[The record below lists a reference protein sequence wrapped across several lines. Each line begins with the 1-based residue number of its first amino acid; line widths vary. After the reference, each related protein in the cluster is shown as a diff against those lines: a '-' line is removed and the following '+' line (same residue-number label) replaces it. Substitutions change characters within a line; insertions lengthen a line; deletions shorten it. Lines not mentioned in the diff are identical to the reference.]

1 MVASTLSHLAAT
13 VTTDRPP
20 AGDAPAPGSQA
31 SVDPTAPATEV
42 GPQTFSQVRTALIKA
57 LRTSP
62 DAREPLCDA
71 LELLET
77 IQAQVE
83 EYRQAMPPAPA
94 ARPAQRPRGKLQEY
108 QIQASADGQFLTERR
123 PGHSQPFRCPR
134 ETYDAAAEVVASAE
148 NALHFDELVERL
160 NAKVGDR
167 QPDYR
172 LRVALRFWLAANV
185 ILRSRT
191 KYKPVDR
198 TTFRE
203 TARRMWEELGR
214 K

>member
-1 MVASTLSHLAAT
+1 MVASTLSQLAAT

-20 AGDAPAPGSQA
+20 VVEAGTDAPPG
-31 SVDPTAPATEV
+31 PV
-42 GPQTFSQVRTALIKA
+42 GPQTFSQVRTALIRA

-77 IQAQVE
+77 IQRQLE
-83 EYRQAMPPAPA
+83 QYRQAMPPKAESGRA
-94 ARPAQRPRGKLQEY
+94 SARPRGKLQEY
-108 QIQASADGQFLTERR
+108 RIQVSADGQFLSERR

-134 ETYDAAAEVVASAE
+134 ATYDAAAECLAAAE
-148 NALHFDELVERL
+148 SALHFDELMERL
-160 NAKVGDR
+160 NARMGER

-172 LRVALRFWLAANV
+172 LRVALRFWLAGAV

-198 TTFRE
+198 RTFVE
-203 TARRMWEELGR
+203 TARRLWDELAA

>member
-20 AGDAPAPGSQA
+20 PVGDTAEA
-31 SVDPTAPATEV
+31 SGQPV
-42 GPQTFSQVRTALIKA
+42 GPQTFSQVRTALIRA

-77 IQAQVE
+77 IQQQLE
-83 EYRQAMPPAPA
+83 QYRQAMPPKPENGKAP
-94 ARPAQRPRGKLQEY
+94 PKPRGKLQEY
-108 QIQASADGQFLTERR
+108 RVQVSADGHFLSERR

-134 ETYDAAAEVVASAE
+134 ATYDAAAECLAATE
-148 NALHFDELVERL
+148 PALHFDELMERL
-160 NAKVGDR
+160 NARMDEP

-172 LRVALRFWLAANV
+172 LRVALRFWLAGGA

-191 KYKPVDR
+191 KYMPVDR
-198 TTFRE
+198 RSFVE
-203 TARRMWEELGR
+203 TARRLWDELAS

>member
-1 MVASTLSHLAAT
+1 MVAPNLSHLAAT
-13 VTTDRPP
+13 VATDRPP
-20 AGDAPAPGSQA
+20 VVGDATDVPAQ
-31 SVDPTAPATEV
+31 EV
-42 GPQTFSQVRTALIKA
+42 GPQTFSQVRTALIRA

-77 IQAQVE
+77 IQQQLE
-83 EYRQAMPPAPA
+83 RYRLSMPPKPQA
-94 ARPAQRPRGKLQEY
+94 AGPSTRGRGKLQEY
-108 QIQASADGQFLTERR
+108 RIQTNADGQFLSERR

-134 ETYDAAAEVVASAE
+134 ATYDAAAEVMAGAE
-148 NALHFDELVERL
+148 PALHFDELTERL
-160 NAKVGDR
+160 NARMGER

-172 LRVALRFWLAANV
+172 LRVALRFWLAGGA

-191 KYKPVDR
+191 KYKPLERR
-198 TTFRE
+198 TFLD
-203 TARRMWEELGR
+203 TARRMWEELAA

>member
-1 MVASTLSHLAAT
+1 MVLSAVSHLAAT

-20 AGDAPAPGSQA
+20 PAGPVPP
-31 SVDPTAPATEV
+31 SVDTPAEEV
-42 GPQTFSQVRTALIKA
+42 SPQTFSQVRSALIKA

-77 IQAQVE
+77 IQRQLE
-83 EYRQAMPPAPA
+83 QYRQAMPPVPA
-94 ARPAQRPRGKLQEY
+94 SRPAPRPRGRLQEY
-108 QIQASADGQFLTERR
+108 RIQTSADGAFLTERR

-134 ETYDAAAEVVASAE
+134 ATYDAAAEAVAA
-148 NALHFDELVERL
+148 ADPAMHFDELVERL
-160 NAKVGDR
+160 NARMGER

-172 LRVALRFWLAANV
+172 LRVALRFWLAGGA

-191 KYKPVDR
+191 KYKAVDR
-198 TTFRE
+198 NVFRE
-203 TARRMWEELGR
+203 TARAMWDELAR